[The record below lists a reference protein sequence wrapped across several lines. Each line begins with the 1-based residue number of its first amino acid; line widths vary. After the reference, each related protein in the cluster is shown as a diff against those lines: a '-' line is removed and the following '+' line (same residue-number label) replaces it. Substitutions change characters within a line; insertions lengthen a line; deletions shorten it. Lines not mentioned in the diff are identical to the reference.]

1 MLSAVNAVR
10 CQCCPLSMT
19 SAVNHVRCQSRP
31 LSITSA
37 VNAVNAVNH
46 VNHVNHVKKPCPHHR
61 RALARVLQRR
71 LPASDFWTWLT
82 SLTRLTLLT
91 ADVVDIIDG
100 VRVPGDCPRVFGPA
114 FLVNNVKK
122 PCPHHRRSLAF
133 CNAAFRRRISGHG

>member
-1 MLSAVNAVR
+1 MLSAVKAVR
-10 CQCCPLSMT
+10 CQGC
-19 SAVNHVRCQSRP
+19 P

-37 VNAVNAVNH
+37 VNDVNH
-46 VNHVNHVKKPCPHHR
+46 VNHVNDVNDVKKPLPPHR

-100 VRVPGDCPRVFGPA
+100 VRVPGTVLA
-114 FLVNNVKK
+114 FLVPEFLV
-122 PCPHHRRSLAF
+122 F
-133 CNAAFRRRISGHG
+133 SG